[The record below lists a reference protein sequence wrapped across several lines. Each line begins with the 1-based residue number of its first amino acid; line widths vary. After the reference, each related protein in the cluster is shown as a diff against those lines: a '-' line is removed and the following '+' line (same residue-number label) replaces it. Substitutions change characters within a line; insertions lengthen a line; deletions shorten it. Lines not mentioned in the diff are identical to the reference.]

1 MEETQ
6 TQNYVWYDVKF
17 KEPKDEYSLRKY
29 QTKPVKAL
37 KYINALL
44 KQNEIIFWYED
55 ESGKEQM
62 VVATLIDVTDE
73 QLLDTP
79 LEVVTFGI
87 YTYVQCYTIRAVTV
101 PYGDAINIPIR
112 KLKKFMLKNDN
123 VLEISKSLTSFEVI
137 N

>member
-17 KEPKDEYSLRKY
+17 KEPKDDYSLRKY
-29 QTKPVKAL
+29 QTKPIKAL

-44 KQNEIIFWYED
+44 KQNEIIFWYD
-55 ESGKEQM
+55 DNGKEQM
-62 VVATLIDVTDE
+62 VVATLIDVSDD

-79 LEVVTFGI
+79 LEVVTYGI
-87 YTYVQCYTIRAVTV
+87 YTYVQCYTLRAVTV
-101 PYGDAINIPIR
+101 PYGEPINIPIR